1 MNVKALIAEF
11 LGTFALLFA
20 GVGAIAANQLG
31 AGIGPLGVALV
42 FGLAIAV
49 MVGAFGHISG
59 AHFNPAVSLGMFVGK
74 QISLTTMI
82 TYWVVQVLGAVAGVW
97 MLTQTMDINALKY
110 VHMGI
115 PALGDTTSQTSAVLI
130 EGIATFFL
138 VLVIFGT
145 AVDKRGQKASAGLL
159 IGLTITLGMLFAGQ
173 STGGA
178 INPARYLG
186 SAFFYHPPEG
196 QPAAMVDLPI
206 YLVGTLLGGLLAGF
220 VYGHFLMKDDAS
232 SAPAPADA

>member
-11 LGTFALLFA
+11 LGTFALLYA
-20 GVGAIAANQLG
+20 GVGSIAANQLG

-59 AHFNPAVSLGMFVGK
+59 AHFNPAVSLGLFVGK
-74 QISLTTMI
+74 QISLPTMI
-82 TYWVVQVLGAVAGVW
+82 TYWIVQVLGAAAGVW

-145 AVDKRGQKASAGLL
+145 AVDKRGQKASAGLF

-173 STGGA
+173 STGA
-178 INPARYLG
+178 ALNPARYLG
-186 SAFFYHPPEG
+186 SAFFYQPPEG
-196 QPAAMVDLPI
+196 QPQAMADMPI
-206 YLVGTLLGGLLAGF
+206 YLVGTLLGGLLAGL
-220 VYGHFLMKDDAS
+220 VYGHFLIKDDAS
-232 SAPAPADA
+232 PAAVPADA